1 MRRSS
6 AARSTSPAIGN
17 YGDGVTT
24 DRTAWEDDIEAVW
37 RHLDADEP
45 GAFLARMER
54 AVATPEVPEGVRR
67 FETAGAHDA
76 LDRPD
81 LAVPGYRAALAA
93 GLDEHRA
100 RQATIQLASSLRNLG
115 EAGEGLRLLAALDT
129 DRDDG
134 LDDAVVVFRAL
145 MLADL
150 GRDREALAATIH
162 ALANHLPQY
171 RVSARHYADA
181 LIEG

>member
-1 MRRSS
+1 M
-6 AARSTSPAIGN
+6 
-17 YGDGVTT
+17 TT
-24 DRTAWEDDIEAVW
+24 DRMAWEDDIEAIW
-37 RHLDADEP
+37 GYLDTDEP
-45 GAFLARMER
+45 AAFLARMER
-54 AVATPEVPEGVRR
+54 AVAAPEVPEGVRR
-67 FETAGAHDA
+67 FEVAGAHDA

-81 LAVPGYRAALAA
+81 LAVAGYHAALEA
-93 GLDEHRA
+93 GLDDHRA

-115 EAGEGLRLLAALDT
+115 EPEDGLRLLAALDT
-129 DRDDG
+129 DRGDG

-162 ALANHLPQY
+162 ALANRLSYY